1 MSTKTRHRENR
12 TRNLIVQAAFE
23 EIWKVGFQSA
33 SLEAI
38 LKRARVTKGALYHYF
53 PNKQALGYAVVDEH
67 IRWLIY
73 DDFLRPLVE
82 NESDPIEALNSI
94 VRARTRSAKHPDTT
108 HDYSINVL
116 GVNVIRL
123 GCPLNN
129 LAQEMSPLDEQFRK
143 KIQRVFDMWQEG
155 LAKALRRGQA
165 ARSVSQKIDPDTTA
179 VFLIAV
185 IEGTISIAKN
195 AQRTQILSDS
205 LDKLLDYI
213 NTLRH
218 QSN

>member
-1 MSTKTRHRENR
+1 MNAKARHRENR

-23 EIWKVGFQSA
+23 EIWRVGFRSA

-38 LKRARVTKGALYHYF
+38 LKRAKVTKGALYHYF
-53 PNKQALGYAVVDEH
+53 PNKQALGYAVVDEY

-94 VRARTRSAKHPDTT
+94 VRARNRSAKHSDTT

-116 GVNVIRL
+116 GVNAIRL

-129 LAQEMSPLDEQFRK
+129 LAQEMSPLDEEFRK
-143 KIQRVFDMWQEG
+143 K
-155 LAKALRRGQA
+155 
-165 ARSVSQKIDPDTTA
+165 SS
-179 VFLIAV
+179 VFLICGRRV
-185 IEGTISIAKN
+185 SP
-195 AQRTQILSDS
+195 RPSDVARLPVASVTTLIRIRLQYSSS
-205 LDKLLDYI
+205 L
-213 NTLRH
+213 
-218 QSN
+218 

>member
-1 MSTKTRHRENR
+1 MNAKARHRENR

-23 EIWKVGFQSA
+23 EIWRVGFRSA

-38 LKRARVTKGALYHYF
+38 LKRAKVTKGALYHYF
-53 PNKQALGYAVVDEH
+53 PNKQALGYAVVDEY

-73 DDFLRPLVE
+73 DDYLRPLVE

-94 VRARTRSAKHPDTT
+94 VRARNRSAKHSDTT

-116 GVNVIRL
+116 GVNAIRL

-129 LAQEMSPLDEQFRK
+129 LAQEMSPLDEEFRK

-165 ARSVSQKIDPDTTA
+165 ARSVSQNIDPDTTA

-185 IEGTISIAKN
+185 IEGTIGIAKN